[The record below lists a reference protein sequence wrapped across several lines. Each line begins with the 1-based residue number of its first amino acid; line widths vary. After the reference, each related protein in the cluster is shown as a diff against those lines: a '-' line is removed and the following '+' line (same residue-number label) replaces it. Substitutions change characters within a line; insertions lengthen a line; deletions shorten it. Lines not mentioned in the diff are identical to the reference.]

1 MPHILGHF
9 EPGNISPST
18 MYRIY
23 GTNEPYRGMVV
34 EVGGYLYTTVGGAL
48 ESNSYQ
54 LVAAQQMT
62 PDDFGDAPPP
72 RLQMTPDDFGD
83 APRPNPEPGGL
94 QRPNIDFGITPNPNL
109 VSPLIER
116 PVPIGPGG
124 MESLPG
130 ERPRPRPTPTP
141 GTLPDSGLESG
152 DIITQFR
159 VGDNSQFGGRRSYYY
174 GNGNRVPNGTALH
187 HHTIPPR
194 GRSNFMTQ
202 HTMDGREQDVFT
214 SPPRPRSG
222 GNVGRGVGAG
232 NNQSRDIL
240 PGGGNTNMG
249 GGGSY

>member
-1 MPHILGHF
+1 MPHIPGHF

-48 ESNSYQ
+48 EGNSYQ

-72 RLQMTPDDFGD
+72 RLQMTPDGFGV
-83 APRPNPEPGGL
+83 APRPSPEPGGL
-94 QRPNIDFGITPNPNL
+94 QRPNITPNPNL
-109 VSPLIER
+109 VSPLTET
-116 PVPIGPGG
+116 PAPIGPGG
-124 MESLPG
+124 VGSLPG
-130 ERPRPRPTPTP
+130 QRPRPKPTPTP
-141 GTLPDSGLESG
+141 GTLPDPGLESG

-214 SPPRPRSG
+214 SPPRSRDGGRGGSGARNNNQTTPG
-222 GNVGRGVGAG
+222 GNLR
-232 NNQSRDIL
+232 NNTMNQ
-240 PGGGNTNMG
+240 

>member
-1 MPHILGHF
+1 MPHIPGHF
-9 EPGNISPST
+9 ESRNISPST

-34 EVGGYLYTTVGGAL
+34 EVGGYLYTTIGGAL
-48 ESNSYQ
+48 EGNSYQ
-54 LVAAQQMT
+54 VVAAQQMT
-62 PDDFGDAPPP
+62 PDGFGDAPPP
-72 RLQMTPDDFGD
+72 RLQMTPDGFGN
-83 APRPNPEPGGL
+83 APPRPDFDTGASGL
-94 QRPNIDFGITPNPNL
+94 ERPILPNPNL
-109 VSPLIER
+109 VSPLIDGT
-116 PVPIGPGG
+116 VPIGPGDMG
-124 MESLPG
+124 SLPG
-130 ERPRPRPTPTP
+130 ERPRPRPTPNP
-141 GTLPDSGLESG
+141 DTLLDPGLESG

-202 HTMDGREQDVFT
+202 HTMNGREQDVFT
-214 SPPRPRSG
+214 SPPRSRSG
-222 GNVGRGVGAG
+222 GGIGAG

-240 PGGGNTNMG
+240 PGGNVGGGNTNMG